1 MINRL
6 LFLLAL
12 VSMPGLAVAVPIRSL
27 DGLNAVIFY
36 ERTGGSAPSAR
47 SFDPNDDRLITR
59 FVTLDSANR
68 DFFGTPTENY
78 DVFYSDADGSL
89 NPDGMYLTIE
99 ALYPGPGGGFNI
111 AEVELVYGNGDREYA
126 SVVTD
131 YNVVSDNI
139 EAATASLSALTDG
152 DLQTHTG
159 LGISTDQSNRLSA
172 TVGFASSVPEPA
184 AVLSMLSFAGL
195 LGRRRK

>member
-12 VSMPGLAVAVPIRSL
+12 VLTPGLAAAVPIRSL

-59 FVTLDSANR
+59 FVTLDAANR
-68 DFFGTPTENY
+68 DFFGTPTESY
-78 DVFYSDADGSL
+78 DVFYSDANGTL

-111 AEVELVYGNGDREYA
+111 AEVELVYGNGTREYA

-131 YNVVSDNI
+131 YNVVGAEGS
-139 EAATASLSALTDG
+139 AATLSSLIDG
-152 DLQTHTG
+152 DLQTHTS